1 MRGLFWSL
9 SLTVLLAGCGD
20 AGTTATATGV
30 TTADSQDTQVD
41 KELPPT
47 VFDPMVATMDRARGV
62 GDLSNNRM
70 DELNRQ
76 LEESE

>member
-20 AGTTATATGV
+20 AGTTATA
-30 TTADSQDTQVD
+30 DSQDTQVD
-41 KELPPT
+41 EELPPT

-62 GDLSNNRM
+62 NDLSNNRM

>member
-20 AGTTATATGV
+20 AGTTATGA
-30 TTADSQDTQVD
+30 TTADSQDPQVD
-41 KELPPT
+41 EELPPT